1 MSESDKPLANGVLKP
16 EQLAELR
23 ESLSQL
29 RTEIEA
35 HFGRRGGPSSH
46 STPLPRLG
54 LLDELGR
61 GLRSQLQKL
70 DVGGLYSRLRR
81 GISTYGMQDRSL
93 EVDEFGLD
101 SLYLEKS
108 RVLLDFLYDRWWRVQ
123 VTGAEKLPAEGRVL
137 LVANRSGILPYD
149 GLMIAHAVER
159 THPKRHR
166 PRFLV
171 ANWIATLPFS
181 QPLLTRLGGVRACP
195 ENAER
200 LLRGG
205 HWVVTFPEGQKGAL
219 KPFRERY
226 QLQRF
231 ARGGF
236 VSLAL
241 RLDATVVPVAVEGAE
256 EVHPILFHPTLPRRL
271 LGIPV
276 PVTPTF
282 PLAGPLGL
290 IPLPSQWRIRFGEPI
305 RWEEAMRERADDAL
319 YINRTRDEIR
329 NTVQALL
336 DEEVHQRGGVFRD

>member
-1 MSESDKPLANGVLKP
+1 MSETLSPAGNGGLTP
-16 EQLAELR
+16 EQLTELRGALAELR
-23 ESLSQL
+23 S
-29 RTEIEA
+29 EIEA
-35 HFGRRGGPSSH
+35 RFGSRKDGSRSGPAARGF
-46 STPLPRLG
+46 
-54 LLDELGR
+54 LDELGR
-61 GLRSQLQKL
+61 GLRSGLQKL
-70 DVGGLYSRLRR
+70 DPSGLYSGLRR
-81 GISTYGMQDRSL
+81 LASAYGMEDRSL

-101 SLYLEKS
+101 PLYLEKS

-123 VTGAEKLPAEGRVL
+123 VTGAEKLPAGGRVL

-149 GLMIAHAVER
+149 ALMIAHAVER
-159 THPKRHR
+159 SHPSRHR
-166 PRFLV
+166 PRFLM
-171 ANWIATLPFS
+171 ADWIATLPFS

-205 HWVVTFPEGQKGAL
+205 HWVLTFPEGQKGAV

-241 RLDATVVPVAVEGAE
+241 RLEATMVPVAVVGAE
-256 EVHPILFHPTLPRRL
+256 EVHPVLFHPTLPRRL
-271 LGIPV
+271 FGIPL

-282 PLAGPLGL
+282 PLTGPLGL

-305 RWEEAMRERADDAL
+305 RWDDLMREKADDAL
-319 YINRTRDEIR
+319 YVNRVRDQVR
-329 NTVQALL
+329 NTIQSLL
-336 DEEVHQRGGVFRD
+336 EEEVHRRAGVFRG